1 MGEEAGVCCVLF
13 VCVVCCGSR
22 DALSEADAHLR
33 KAHAVDYTID
43 HRVSGIESHIWKCPW
58 NLLVGLSLVDVF
70 HRWRAVLS
78 EARRFMDTGPVQK
91 GRVALCKHYLAPL
104 WEIHDSSVG
113 G

>member
-1 MGEEAGVCCVLF
+1 MSFKSREGPSKTYLSFLLQCKVLRNIIYVSF
-13 VCVVCCGSR
+13 
-22 DALSEADAHLR
+22 
-33 KAHAVDYTID
+33 KQVDD